1 MKKILLIEDN
11 RDVLEMTAEI
21 LELENYEV
29 STAENGKVG
38 IEKAQQ
44 FKPDLILCDI
54 MMPIV
59 DGYGVFQHLSKDP
72 ITASIPFIF
81 LTAKSEKSDLR
92 KGMTMGADDYLT
104 KPFEAHELLE
114 AIEVRLNK
122 NTFLRKEFA
131 RNVEGITEFIKEATK
146 YQNLKELSENRNLKE
161 LNPKEVIFSEGS
173 TAHNLYFIQRGE
185 VKTYKHN
192 ENGKEYVTGM
202 FSHGDFIGQLS
213 ILGSSGRYTETAIA
227 LNKVEICS
235 IPKEDFTQLLFNN
248 KDVSNKFIS
257 MISNN
262 VIHIQDQLMSMA
274 FDSVRKRAATALLE
288 LFEKGLIKDTVNDG
302 LSISREDFAGLI
314 GTATETAIRVLS
326 NFKDEGLIQLGESR
340 RVVICDKKQL
350 EQVAYFG

>member
-29 STAENGKVG
+29 TTAENGKVG

-92 KGMTMGADDYLT
+92 RGMTMGADDYLT

-114 AIEVRLNK
+114 AIEVRLKK

-131 RNVEGITEFIKEATK
+131 RNVEGINEFIKEATK
-146 YQNLKELSENRNLKE
+146 YQNLKELSE
-161 LNPKEVIFSEGS
+161 V
-173 TAHNLYFIQRGE
+173 
-185 VKTYKHN
+185 
-192 ENGKEYVTGM
+192 
-202 FSHGDFIGQLS
+202 
-213 ILGSSGRYTETAIA
+213 
-227 LNKVEICS
+227 
-235 IPKEDFTQLLFNN
+235 
-248 KDVSNKFIS
+248 
-257 MISNN
+257 
-262 VIHIQDQLMSMA
+262 
-274 FDSVRKRAATALLE
+274 
-288 LFEKGLIKDTVNDG
+288 
-302 LSISREDFAGLI
+302 
-314 GTATETAIRVLS
+314 
-326 NFKDEGLIQLGESR
+326 
-340 RVVICDKKQL
+340 
-350 EQVAYFG
+350 